1 MNFIELVNKINNID
15 LNNKNELANI
25 INEININSN
34 NFNEWVENIFS
45 ERIDLFN
52 MNKLP
57 YLIDELYKTNDKI
70 KFMLYCMLL
79 EASCDKI

>member
-1 MNFIELVNKINNID
+1 
-15 LNNKNELANI
+15 
-25 INEININSN
+25 
-34 NFNEWVENIFS
+34 
-45 ERIDLFN
+45 

-79 EASCDKI
+79 EASCDKK